1 MNYFAVRNNFL
12 RGLWNVAMVKMAK
25 KKGIIT
31 AAQFKEILHEGV
43 AVEVITA
50 EQYEEITGEA
60 YEE

>member
-1 MNYFAVRNNFL
+1 MNYNTIRNNFL

-25 KKGIIT
+25 KKGIVT

-43 AVEVITA
+43 EVEVITA

-60 YEE
+60 Y

>member
-12 RGLWNVAMVKMAK
+12 RGLWNVTMVKRAK

-43 AVEVITA
+43 VVEVITA
-50 EQYEEITGEA
+50 EQYEEITGEL
-60 YEE
+60 YQE